1 MSSPAVLSYA
11 LVVNGG
17 AYGSQ
22 SSRSALLF
30 AQAVINAGHKVS
42 RVFFYQDG
50 VLNGSALTVPAN
62 DELNIVEAW
71 QELAKAHDIAL
82 ETCVA
87 AALRRGIISKEE
99 AQLHQLSSDNLAQGF
114 VQSGLGALAEAM
126 LTQDRVVQF

>member
-1 MSSPAVLSYA
+1 MSSGSVLSYA

-22 SSRSALLF
+22 ASRSALLF
-30 AQAVINAGHKVS
+30 AKAVIKKGHTLS

-50 VLNGSALTVPAN
+50 VLNGSALTVPAS
-62 DELNIVEAW
+62 DEVNVVEAW
-71 QELAKAHDIAL
+71 QALAKEHDIAL

-87 AALRRGIISKEE
+87 AALRRGIISTEE
-99 AQLHQLSSDNLAQGF
+99 ARLHQLSGDNLASGF